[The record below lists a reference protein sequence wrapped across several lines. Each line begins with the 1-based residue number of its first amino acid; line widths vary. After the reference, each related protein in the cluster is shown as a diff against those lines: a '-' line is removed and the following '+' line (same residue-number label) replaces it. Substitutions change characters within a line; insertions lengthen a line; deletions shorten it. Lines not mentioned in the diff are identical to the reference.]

1 MVLGDGARDR
11 GALADQI
18 SPLPYTGAGVGYVR
32 LEASPDP
39 VRVRAAYVSPTRTS
53 GHGQRGRLPARRWPM
68 RETAWRTD
76 EPCPVCQTGL
86 VLVDTGGPVLRAECR
101 LCGYAGPF
109 DTDGTDWDGD
119 LVTARADDAGRADG
133 RTAGPAGGQGPGRRA
148 RRLPAAGAAAPDRDR
163 HRPRRA
169 GPHPV
174 RAHPGLGVPVVR
186 RAGPDPAGRAM
197 PRRLAPGPRTRH
209 RPGPG
214 DGGPAGA
221 GHRPGRGAGRPG
233 PAGQR
238 RPRYRATWTSGS
250 ASWTSRSPIP
260 GFAARSCLRGRAATA
275 PPGAARTP
283 LPCPAARSTP
293 GRSARP
299 TPRRTARPSGPRCS
313 SR

>member
-1 MVLGDGARDR
+1 
-11 GALADQI
+11 
-18 SPLPYTGAGVGYVR
+18 
-32 LEASPDP
+32 
-39 VRVRAAYVSPTRTS
+39 
-53 GHGQRGRLPARRWPM
+53 M

-76 EPCPVCQTGL
+76 EPCPVCA
-86 VLVDTGGPVLRAECR
+86 DR
-101 LCGYAGPF
+101 AGP
-109 DTDGTDWDGD
+109 GRHRRAGAAGRMPPVRLRRAVRHRRHRLGRC
-119 LVTARADDAGRADG
+119 LVTAG
-133 RTAGPAGGQGPGRRA
+133 RTTRAERMADAAGPPGGQGPGRRA

-169 GPHPV
+169 GPDPV

-214 DGGPAGA
+214 YRGPAGTGHSTEPRRKKA
-221 GHRPGRGAGRPG
+221 GTSW
-233 PAGQR
+233 PAKASIR
-238 RPRYRATWTSGS
+238 LSWMSGS
-250 ASWTSRSPIP
+250 ASWTRRSPMP
-260 GFAARSCLRGRAATA
+260 GFAARSCLRGHAATA

-283 LPCPAARSTP
+283 LPCPAARSAP